1 MLDGVQRLPGHHP
14 VVLAEQGA
22 ALGMVELDVSAAKL
36 GESSDGRITVEI
48 FPAGQLGSWEEMQE
62 ALELGS
68 LDVLVESLGSLER
81 YTPLAGIEGLPFLY
95 EDDEHFIE
103 VWSGPLADE
112 ILGAIREES
121 GFQLLGQLYRGGRLL
136 NTTRPVKELT
146 DLAGLKL
153 RVPTQ
158 QTYIDTWQMLGASPT
173 PMSFN
178 EVFSAL
184 EQGALDGQENPID
197 VIRFNS
203 MYEVAPFITETNHIY
218 GNFHFQLWGDAFEA
232 WSAEDQRLFKAA
244 VDEVS
249 ASYLSSAR
257 SSVAEHRTYLE
268 GEGVTFLPIDLG
280 AWRQKVA
287 AVIDGADPRVV
298 AWSKK
303 IADRDY

>member
-14 VVLAEQGA
+14 VVFAEQGA

-48 FPAGQLGSWEEMQE
+48 LPAGQLGSWEEMQE

-218 GNFHFQLWGDAFEA
+218 GNFHFQLWGDVFEA
-232 WSAEDQRLFKAA
+232 WSAEDQQLFKAA

>member
-14 VVLAEQGA
+14 VVFAEQGA

-218 GNFHFQLWGDAFEA
+218 GNFHFQLWGDVFEA
-232 WSAEDQRLFKAA
+232 WSAEDQQLFKAA

>member
-48 FPAGQLGSWEEMQE
+48 LPAGQLGSWEEMQE